1 MKQIKKVYVLTLD
14 EKVKFTNDVLVL
26 GTFSSERS
34 AKQAMKETFETIYE
48 SEYSK
53 MNKNDYI
60 ITKSDDIMHISEV
73 QNSVHTTLRIT
84 ETILDK
90 WEK

>member
-1 MKQIKKVYVLTLD
+1 
-14 EKVKFTNDVLVL
+14 
-26 GTFSSERS
+26 
-34 AKQAMKETFETIYE
+34 
-48 SEYSK
+48 

>member
-1 MKQIKKVYVLTLD
+1 MKKIKKIYVITLEEKYQSLVYVS
-14 EKVKFTNDVLVL
+14 VL

-34 AKQAMKETFETIYE
+34 AKQVIGEKFDEIYKR
-48 SEYSK
+48 EYSN
-53 MNKNDYI
+53 MDKNDYI
-60 ITKSDDIMHISEV
+60 VTKSDYVMYISEV
-73 QNSVHTTLRIT
+73 HNNFHTKLEIT